1 MATVDNDELKNS
13 FSKNIAY
20 WLEKRGK
27 TQADLYKRME
37 VSSATASDWCN
48 GKKLPRTDKMV
59 EIASWLMIE
68 LSDLLEEKE
77 PQQTNAASQ
86 IVFRINDDE
95 RFRNLVIQLDKASDN
110 DLTKIEDYI
119 NLVIGANQ

>member
-1 MATVDNDELKNS
+1 MATVDNEELRNI

-20 WLEKRGK
+20 WLDKRGK

-77 PQQTNAASQ
+77 PQQNNAANQ
-86 IVFRINDDE
+86 IIFRINDDE
-95 RFRNLVIQLDKASDN
+95 RFRNIVRAEMSLSCLFLILRK
-110 DLTKIEDYI
+110 
-119 NLVIGANQ
+119 

>member
-1 MATVDNDELKNS
+1 MATVDNEELRNI

-20 WLEKRGK
+20 WLDKRGK

-77 PQQTNAASQ
+77 PQQNNAVNQ
-86 IVFRINDDE
+86 IIFRINDDE
-95 RFRNLVIQLDKASDN
+95 RFRNIVIQLDKASNN

>member
-1 MATVDNDELKNS
+1 MGLIDNDELKNI
-13 FSKNIAY
+13 FSKNIVY

-27 TQADLYKRME
+27 TQADLYKKME

-48 GKKLPRTDKMV
+48 GKKLPRTDKLV

-68 LSDLLEEKE
+68 LSDLLEQKE
-77 PQQTNAASQ
+77 HDLSDSANH
-86 IVFRINDDE
+86 ILFRINDDE
-95 RFRNLVIQLDKASDN
+95 RFRNLVIQIDKASET
-110 DLTKIEDYI
+110 DLSKIEDYV

>member
-1 MATVDNDELKNS
+1 MATVDNDELKNA